1 MPCQS
6 RRIQTDPPPGL
17 RPPFTASAIAAGNVT
32 ELANPRSD
40 LAMNKHVNPL
50 EPNDR
55 PRRGEIARE
64 EAFRN
69 LPQAQIGAINCL
81 IDIIDEPY
89 TGDDDAD
96 FNLRRNKIAAANV
109 LLQMKTRFLREA
121 GLKA

>member
-1 MPCQS
+1 
-6 RRIQTDPPPGL
+6 
-17 RPPFTASAIAAGNVT
+17 
-32 ELANPRSD
+32 
-40 LAMNKHVNPL
+40 MNKHVNPI
-50 EPNDR
+50 EPKDR
-55 PRRGEIARE
+55 KTAGFAPRRGEIARE
-64 EAFRN
+64 EALRN

>member
-1 MPCQS
+1 
-6 RRIQTDPPPGL
+6 
-17 RPPFTASAIAAGNVT
+17 
-32 ELANPRSD
+32 
-40 LAMNKHVNPL
+40 MNKHVNSL

-64 EAFRN
+64 EAFRD

-109 LLQMKTRFLREA
+109 LLQMKTRFLRE
-121 GLKA
+121 GGFKA